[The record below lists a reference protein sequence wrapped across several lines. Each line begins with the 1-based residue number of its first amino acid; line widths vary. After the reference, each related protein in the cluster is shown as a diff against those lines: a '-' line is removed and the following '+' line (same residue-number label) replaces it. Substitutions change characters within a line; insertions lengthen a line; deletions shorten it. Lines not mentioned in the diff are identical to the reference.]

1 MMKYCSQ
8 CGGKTKLEIP
18 QDDDR
23 PRFICSQCGFIHYQN
38 PRLVVGSIPVHEDQ
52 VLLCLRAIE
61 PRKNYWTLP
70 AGFLENGESIS
81 DGAIRETEEEAL
93 ITPNLGE
100 IIAIVDV
107 VYAEQVHVFF
117 RAHLDNLDFG
127 PGRESLDVKLF
138 KLTEIPWEEIAFK
151 TVKIALRTQINKASN
166 DSIPVYETIR

>member
-1 MMKYCSQ
+1 MKYCSQ
-8 CGGKTKLEIP
+8 CGGETKLEIP

-117 RAHLDNLDFG
+117 RARLNNLDFG
-127 PGRESLDVKLF
+127 PGRESLDVRLF

-166 DSIPVYETIR
+166 DSIPIYETIT

>member
-8 CGGKTKLEIP
+8 CGGKTKLQIP

-23 PRFICSQCGFIHYQN
+23 PRFICSQCGFVHYQN

-117 RAHLDNLDFG
+117 RARLDNLDFG